1 MALTETQL
9 AVCRLIATNRIRS
22 GESYVAGGTA
32 LNVLVPSSRL
42 SNDIDLFHDSEEAL
56 AATWESDRKLFE
68 ASGYTIAILRNR
80 PGMFVEA
87 TVSKG
92 SDSVRLQWARDSAF
106 RFFPLVTHPD
116 FGLTLHPVDLA
127 TNKLLAVVG
136 RVEARDWIDI
146 MNCDKHVQPL
156 GYLAWAASGKDPGF
170 SPSAILSEAARTC
183 RYSRGE
189 LGQLA
194 FSGCPPDIER
204 ASADWRA
211 MLAAAQDVIRCLP
224 AAQAGT
230 CVLNP
235 DSSLCRTEAQ
245 ALPARVQEGRI
256 LFHSGIIR
264 GAWPVLLPETPLC
277 DPHE

>member
-1 MALTETQL
+1 MALTKSQL
-9 AVCRLIATNRIRS
+9 AVCQLIATNRIRS

-32 LNVLVPSSRL
+32 LNALVPSSRL

-56 AATWESDRKLFE
+56 EATWESDRKLFE
-68 ASGYTIAILRNR
+68 ASGYLIAVLRSR
-80 PGMFVEA
+80 PGMLVEA

-92 SDSVRLQWARDSAF
+92 GDDVRLQWVRDSAF

-146 MNCDKHVQPL
+146 INCDKHIQPL

-170 SPSAILSEAARTC
+170 SPPAILSEAARTC
-183 RYSRGE
+183 RYSRCE
-189 LGQLA
+189 LSQLA
-194 FSGCPPDIER
+194 FSDSPPDIESL
-204 ASADWRA
+204 SAEWRA
-211 MLAAAQDVIRCLP
+211 MLDAAREVVLMLP
-224 AAQAGT
+224 AGQTGT

-235 DSSLCRTEAQ
+235 EGSLCRAEAD
-245 ALPARVQEGRI
+245 ALPALIREERLIFHGGRI
-256 LFHSGIIR
+256 CGAFPTLFI
-264 GAWPVLLPETPLC
+264 
-277 DPHE
+277 